1 MLSIWSDQITFPTFP
16 VLKQDIKTDVL
27 IIGGGIAGILCA
39 YQLQQSGVKYALVE
53 ASTLCSGITKN
64 TTAKIT
70 SQHGLIYHKLFKK
83 FGAEKT
89 KLYLE
94 ANEAAIREYAA
105 LSQSI
110 SCDFTK
116 QDSFVYATD
125 TTAQLKKELDV
136 LVQLNFPARYVQ
148 NVPLPI
154 QTTGAICFPN
164 QAQFHPLKFLSAL
177 AKDLTVYEHTKVL
190 SIENN
195 TAITEHGNIHAKQII
210 VTTHFPFLNRHGS
223 YFLKLYQHRSYVLA
237 LEHAQDVNGMYVD
250 ASKTGLSFRNYD
262 NFLLLGG
269 GSHRTGKHPKNHYS
283 SVHPCN
289 GFAELTA
296 FANRYY
302 PDAKI
307 RYQFATQDCMPLDDV
322 PYIGQYSKHTPNLYV
337 ATGFQKWGMTSAMT
351 ASLLLRDLILGRENP
366 YAAVFSPSRT
376 MLRTQLFINAGES
389 TLNILNPLPRRCS
402 HLGCAL
408 HWNAAEHSWDC
419 PCHGSRF
426 TEDGRVIDNPA
437 KKEAWL
443 RPFGTNNNKNI

>member
-39 YQLQQSGVKYALVE
+39 YQLQRAGVKYALVE

-94 ANEAAIREYAA
+94 ANEAAIREYAT

-195 TAITEHGNIHAKQII
+195 TAITERGNIHAKQII

-250 ASKTGLSFRNYD
+250 ASKTGLSFRNYG
-262 NFLLLGG
+262 NFYC
-269 GSHRTGKHPKNHYS
+269 SAVAVTEPVNIQ
-283 SVHPCN
+283 
-289 GFAELTA
+289 
-296 FANRYY
+296 
-302 PDAKI
+302 KI
-307 RYQFATQDCMPLDDV
+307 TIPRFIHVMV
-322 PYIGQYSKHTPNLYV
+322 
-337 ATGFQKWGMTSAMT
+337 
-351 ASLLLRDLILGRENP
+351 SLN
-366 YAAVFSPSRT
+366 
-376 MLRTQLFINAGES
+376 
-389 TLNILNPLPRRCS
+389 
-402 HLGCAL
+402 
-408 HWNAAEHSWDC
+408 
-419 PCHGSRF
+419 
-426 TEDGRVIDNPA
+426 
-437 KKEAWL
+437 
-443 RPFGTNNNKNI
+443 

>member
-39 YQLQQSGVKYALVE
+39 YQLQQAGVKYALVE

-110 SCDFTK
+110 SCDFTR

-177 AKDLTVYEHTKVL
+177 AKDLTVYEHTKVF

-269 GSHRTGKHPKNHYS
+269 SSHRTGKHPKNHYS
-283 SVHPCN
+283 TVHPCN

-302 PDAKI
+302 PNAKI
-307 RYQFATQDCMPLDDV
+307 RYQFATQDCMPLDDI

-408 HWNAAEHSWDC
+408 RWNAAEHSWDC

>member
-1 MLSIWSDQITFPTFP
+1 MHSIWSNEITFPAFP
-16 VLKQDIKTDVL
+16 TLKQDIKTDVL
-27 IIGGGIAGILCA
+27 IIGGGITGILCA
-39 YQLQQSGVKYALVE
+39 YQLQQAGVNYVLVE
-53 ASTLCSGITKN
+53 ASTLCSSTTKN

-70 SQHGLIYHKLFKK
+70 SQHGLIYHTLLKK
-83 FGAEKT
+83 FGLEKT

-94 ANEAAIREYAA
+94 ANETAIREYEA
-105 LSQSI
+105 LSQHI

-125 TTAQLKKELDV
+125 TTTELNKELDT

-148 NVPLPI
+148 NLPLPL
-154 QTTGAICFPN
+154 QTAGAICFPN
-164 QAQFHPLKFLSAL
+164 QAQFHPLKFLSVL
-177 AKDLTVYEHTKVL
+177 AKDLTVYEHTQVL
-190 SIENN
+190 AIENN
-195 TAITEHGNIHAKQII
+195 TAMTEHGKIQAKQII

-237 LEHAQDVNGMYVD
+237 LEHAELVNGMYVD

-269 GSHRTGKHPKNHYS
+269 GSHRTGKHPKHKYS
-283 SVHPCN
+283 SAHPCN

-296 FANRYY
+296 FATHYY
-302 PDAKI
+302 PNAKI
-307 RYQFATQDCMPLDDV
+307 HCQFAAQDCMPLDDV

-337 ATGFQKWGMTSAMT
+337 ATGFHKWGMTSAMV

-366 YAAVFSPSRT
+366 YTEVFSPSRS
-376 MLRTQLFINAGES
+376 MLRTQLFVNIGES
-389 TLNILNPLPRRCS
+389 TLNLLNPLPRRCS

-426 TEDGRVIDNPA
+426 TQDGRVIDNPA
-437 KKEAWL
+437 KKEAFL
-443 RPFGTNNNKNI
+443 FPKK

>member
-237 LEHAQDVNGMYVD
+237 LEHAQDVNSMYVD

-283 SVHPCN
+283 TVHPCN

-302 PDAKI
+302 PNAKI